1 MIACLLF
8 LGCLLICHLFFKWY
22 FIFPLLLI
30 IIILKK
36 KRETRYIFVPLFF
49 IVLLAISMN
58 VSTSNSYK
66 GYGLVQESKENYYLL
81 KTWKTTYYV
90 YEKSNEKEIGDFI
103 YLEGSAQKISF
114 ISIESQFNFQEYLE
128 HKGVF
133 YQLNVYKEEYKI
145 KSIFKTRAIVRYLK
159 TICDEKT
166 FLLIKFLLFGESS
179 NGTLSTLM
187 DDLHYYSFFT
197 IGSFFFRFLFKKLE
211 IKKGKHRFIKHFLII
226 LPFMILRPIRLF
238 FVKTLL
244 DELIVFI
251 YQKKNRELSSLQKT
265 SLSGLILLLINP
277 FFGYQ
282 DSFLLIYALSIFINL
297 LNQLM
302 FRFKTRKKHLLTCVV
317 LQLFFMLIEGYNN
330 YEINILSPL
339 FQLLMPLVT
348 IFNLVYSYLFYLRA
362 FKYLAI
368 LSNFYYKFLYLL
380 DDISLKITVGN
391 ISFFYLII
399 FVLLVL
405 LFFFNHARGHKNK
418 KVIMI
423 GILLN
428 LINVIPYRYFNDY
441 VSFINVGQGDAI
453 LIENQG
459 ITLLVDTGG
468 STKFDIAQESLMPF
482 LKKRR
487 ISCIDYFIASHNDF
501 DHIGGLSTLI
511 EKNYV
516 KKVVDEDDFPLKL
529 KTCYINDLNI
539 FKSYFTDENNKSRVL
554 SFHLLNKSFLLM
566 GDAGIE
572 VEDMLLKNY
581 KSLQHDIIKIG
592 HHGSKTSSSYSFLK
606 MVHPQE
612 AIISCGKNNAYHHPH
627 QEVLERL
634 QKLSIKVRRT
644 DAEGTIIYQD
654 KNLISL
660 FKQALFVWYTNYE
673 RRHEDDLCF
682 IRCSRFNS

>member
-1 MIACLLF
+1 MAF
-8 LGCLLICHLFFKWY
+8 L
-22 FIFPLLLI
+22 
-30 IIILKK
+30 
-36 KRETRYIFVPLFF
+36 T
-49 IVLLAISMN
+49 ISMN
-58 VSTSNSYK
+58 TSSSNFFK
-66 GYGLVQESKENYYLL
+66 GYGVVQESKENYYLL
-81 KTWKTTYYV
+81 KTRKTTYYI
-90 YEKSNEKEIGDFI
+90 YEKSNEKEIGDFL
-103 YLEGSAQKISF
+103 YLEGSVREMNF
-114 ISIESQFNFQEYLE
+114 VVIESQFDFQEYLE

-133 YQLNVYKEEYKI
+133 HQLNVYKEEYKI
-145 KSIFKTRAIVRYLK
+145 KSIFKTRAILRYLN
-159 TICDEKT
+159 TVCDEKT
-166 FLLIKFLLFGESS
+166 FLLTKLLLFGESS
-179 NGTLSTLM
+179 DGLLSSLM

-197 IGSFFFRFLFKKLE
+197 IGSFFFRFLFNKLE
-211 IKKGKHRFIKHFLII
+211 IKKGKHRFLMHFLILI
-226 LPFMILRPIRLF
+226 PFMILRPIRLF
-238 FVKTLL
+238 FIKTLL
-244 DELIVFI
+244 EELIVFI
-251 YQKKNRELSSLQKT
+251 YQKKNKELSSLQKT

-277 FFGYQ
+277 YFGYQ
-282 DSFLLIYALSIFINL
+282 NSFLLIYSLSLFIIF

-302 FRFKTRKKHLLTCVV
+302 FRLKTRKKRVITFVI

-330 YEINILSPL
+330 YEINILSPF
-339 FQLLMPLVT
+339 FQLLMPIVT
-348 IFNLVYSYLFYLRA
+348 LYNLVYCYLFYVRA

-368 LSNFYYKFLYLL
+368 LADLYYKFLYLL
-380 DDISLKITVGN
+380 DSISLKFIVGN
-391 ISFFYLII
+391 ISFFYLIV

-405 LFFFNHARGHKNK
+405 LIFFNHARGQKNK
-418 KVIMI
+418 KII
-423 GILLN
+423 SISTLFIL
-428 LINVIPYRYFNDY
+428 ISVIPYHYFNDY

-468 STKFDIAQESLMPF
+468 NTKFDIAQESLLPF
-482 LKKRR
+482 LKKRKLTH
-487 ISCIDYFIASHNDF
+487 IDYFIASHNDF

-516 KKVVDEDDFPLKL
+516 KSIVDEDDFPLKL
-529 KTCYINDLNI
+529 KTCYITDLNI
-539 FKSYFTDENNKSRVL
+539 FKSHFNDENNKSRVL

-572 VEDMLLKNY
+572 VEEMLLKYY

-592 HHGSKTSSSYSFLK
+592 HHGSKTSSSYNFLK

-644 DAEGTIIYQD
+644 DIEGTITYQD